1 MDICFCSL
9 TGSVNT
15 HGYKGEIKLQKTAY
29 HFHCARS
36 TSPAVNSSI
45 STKTEEIQFKE
56 KKKKACC
63 EYIWLFSNIIVLF
76 SLIFMMINSI
86 GSVSYSV
93 SKISLLAF
101 DRSLQD
107 FLSLMPKFFLLS
119 SSYLTWE
126 RVLGALL
133 SPYSQTVSSREQLN
147 PLKYIKSPSWVA
159 KYNF

>member
-15 HGYKGEIKLQKTAY
+15 HGYKGEIKLQKTVY
-29 HFHCARS
+29 HFHCAQS

-45 STKTEEIQFKE
+45 STKTEEIQLKG
-56 KKKKACC
+56 KKKACC
-63 EYIWLFSNIIVLF
+63 EYIWLFSNIIFLF

-93 SKISLLAF
+93 SKIPLLDF
-101 DRSLQD
+101 DRGLWD
-107 FLSLMPKFFLLS
+107 FLSLMPKFFLLN
-119 SSYLTWE
+119 SSYLTRE

>member
-1 MDICFCSL
+1 
-9 TGSVNT
+9 
-15 HGYKGEIKLQKTAY
+15 
-29 HFHCARS
+29 
-36 TSPAVNSSI
+36 
-45 STKTEEIQFKE
+45 
-56 KKKKACC
+56 
-63 EYIWLFSNIIVLF
+63 
-76 SLIFMMINSI
+76 MMINSI

-101 DRSLQD
+101 DRGLQD

>member
-56 KKKKACC
+56 KKKKPVV
-63 EYIWLFSNIIVLF
+63 NI
-76 SLIFMMINSI
+76 S
-86 GSVSYSV
+86 
-93 SKISLLAF
+93 
-101 DRSLQD
+101 D
-107 FLSLMPKFFLLS
+107 FFL
-119 SSYLTWE
+119 T
-126 RVLGALL
+126 LL
-133 SPYSQTVSSREQLN
+133 FYSP
-147 PLKYIKSPSWVA
+147 
-159 KYNF
+159 